1 MRKTWPHFGGVAVIV
16 LAATPSVAQTQQ
28 HNPDYDYTPGSNY
41 GPIQWPL
48 RRQHLLA
55 GHYVGRLQVAVDRL
69 DCPTAIADLR
79 LEAIKGDQ
87 DSHRY
92 TLKYTCLSGRDPD
105 YRKRTVTLRSTWWI
119 DEIAGSCLVLEREPD
134 PKRTISSYPLYGFRI
149 DANGDPKLKV
159 ASLLSQDGSDCE
171 SGGASEYV
179 DKQLKRIR

>member
-1 MRKTWPHFGGVAVIV
+1 MRKTWIHIGGFALLV
-16 LAATPSVAQTQQ
+16 LAAAPCSAQETVP
-28 HNPDYDYTPGSNY
+28 NPDYDYTPGSNY

-55 GHYVGRLQVAVDRL
+55 GHYVGKLQVEVDRR

-79 LEAIKGDQ
+79 LEAIKGKD

-92 TLKYTCLSGRDPD
+92 TLKYTCLSGRDPN

-119 DEIAGSCLVLEREPD
+119 DEIAGSCLMLEKEPD
-134 PKRTISSYPLYGFRI
+134 PKRKPSSYPLYGFRI
-149 DANGDPKLKV
+149 EGNGDSKLAV

-171 SGGASEYV
+171 SGGASEYL
-179 DKQLKRIR
+179 DKKLKRAR